1 MFVSPLY
8 QKFTLNLII
17 VADWKE
23 KSRENGHI
31 TSEVI
36 KMKNRKNKSSVPK
49 DNVDF
54 SDDYQIRQNSDYNK
68 HNKAAPDNNIF
79 WEKRSNPLSSKGN

>member
-1 MFVSPLY
+1 
-8 QKFTLNLII
+8 
-17 VADWKE
+17 
-23 KSRENGHI
+23 
-31 TSEVI
+31 
-36 KMKNRKNKSSVPK
+36 MKNRKNKSSVPK